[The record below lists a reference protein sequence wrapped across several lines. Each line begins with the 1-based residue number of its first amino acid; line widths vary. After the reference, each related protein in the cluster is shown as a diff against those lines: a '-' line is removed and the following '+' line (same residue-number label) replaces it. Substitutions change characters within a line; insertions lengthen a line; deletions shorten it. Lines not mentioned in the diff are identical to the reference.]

1 MQNQFDIITAKKLL
15 SSYAEKVNYYMKE
28 NKLLRNELKDVK
40 TTLDIN
46 KEILY
51 KNINEQ
57 KNEKKNKI
65 FTKLKE
71 ENERLT
77 KKLEELY
84 KDKIDLEKKLYKCQ
98 QDLEDSIV
106 KRQEIENNE
115 KTSSFKYDNLLKEK
129 ENIIYQLK
137 KELNKYYKDDFSN
150 AKEII
155 ICEPDKVNLEIN
167 NELVETR
174 ELFHKFS
181 KLLHIEKKKS
191 LEQEKQIEKLNQKIQ
206 DMKKK
211 KRVKDKMENIQM
223 FNYILTSSEES
234 DNCSEKGSILSN
246 LESPLMNFP
255 EKIKHKK
262 YLSTEIS
269 DYGQNVPKL
278 DFSKLLN
285 KYTPI
290 KSIDVIEG
298 IKASNRDNDEYIDK
312 LKFQL
317 KIYKNS
323 IRKYKKKNHEL
334 KKLVSMLKEQCIKLR
349 SNLQN
354 SDSTKDK
361 TIIGKNNNFDKKEN
375 NESMEGNTSN
385 IDVDSN
391 FTESDFN
398 YIIREYNKEIES
410 HLN

>member
-1 MQNQFDIITAKKLL
+1 
-15 SSYAEKVNYYMKE
+15 
-28 NKLLRNELKDVK
+28 
-40 TTLDIN
+40 
-46 KEILY
+46 
-51 KNINEQ
+51 
-57 KNEKKNKI
+57 
-65 FTKLKE
+65 
-71 ENERLT
+71 
-77 KKLEELY
+77 
-84 KDKIDLEKKLYKCQ
+84 
-98 QDLEDSIV
+98 
-106 KRQEIENNE
+106 
-115 KTSSFKYDNLLKEK
+115 
-129 ENIIYQLK
+129 
-137 KELNKYYKDDFSN
+137 
-150 AKEII
+150 
-155 ICEPDKVNLEIN
+155 
-167 NELVETR
+167 
-174 ELFHKFS
+174 
-181 KLLHIEKKKS
+181 
-191 LEQEKQIEKLNQKIQ
+191 
-206 DMKKK
+206 MKKK

-361 TIIGKNNNFDKKEN
+361 TIIDKNNNFDKKEN

>member
-1 MQNQFDIITAKKLL
+1 MLKFDVQTAKKLL
-15 SSYAEKVNYYMKE
+15 SDYADKVNLYMKE
-28 NKLLRNELKDVK
+28 NANLKTELADVK
-40 TTLDIN
+40 TSLEIN
-46 KEILY
+46 KEILF
-51 KNINEQ
+51 KNLNNNANEEI
-57 KNEKKNKI
+57 KNYLKTLKKD
-65 FTKLKE
+65 
-71 ENERLT
+71 NERLT
-77 KKLEELY
+77 ENISNLY
-84 KDKIDLEKKLYKCQ
+84 KEKTELEKKIYKTQ
-98 QDLEDSIV
+98 QQLDEYISKNKETLDKQST
-106 KRQEIENNE
+106 EIFTLSNQ
-115 KTSSFKYDNLLKEK
+115 LKEK
-129 ENIIYQLK
+129 ESLILQLK

-206 DMKKK
+206 DIKKK

-223 FNYILTSSEES
+223 FNYILTSSDES
-234 DNCSEKGSILSN
+234 ESCSEKGSILSN

-349 SNLQN
+349 SSLQN

-361 TIIGKNNNFDKKEN
+361 TIIDKNNNFDKKEN